1 MPQGVRHAREKK
13 GVTRQQG
20 IFDMMRTGKDNKRDL
35 AVLIG

>member
-1 MPQGVRHAREKK
+1 MRKAYADAREE
-13 GVTRQQG
+13 GRDEG